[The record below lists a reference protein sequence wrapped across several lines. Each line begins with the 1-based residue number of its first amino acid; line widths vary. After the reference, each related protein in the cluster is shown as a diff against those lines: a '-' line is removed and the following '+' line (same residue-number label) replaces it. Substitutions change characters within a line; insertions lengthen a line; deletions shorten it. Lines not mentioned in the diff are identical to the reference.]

1 MKRLVVI
8 VISLILILAVSIC
21 GCFNTEKNEN
31 SLNFTKNETQPNNN
45 SQPIKILS
53 KDNKSYIS
61 QSYNITNN
69 TENTT
74 KYDFSKQID
83 IEKMFL
89 NLSYTSTINESN
101 IYGDRLIKIYE
112 DGNFRVIFDIRT
124 YPVDFSN
131 AYLYNEVKQY
141 SQRDRFGDYICY
153 EFISKSSNLST
164 SYCYYRKVG
173 KYYILM
179 QTNEKSRRAND
190 LWINWT
196 KHIFSL
202 FEENISE

>member
-1 MKRLVVI
+1 MKKAIIIFL
-8 VISLILILAVSIC
+8 SLILTISIC
-21 GCFNTEKNEN
+21 GCFNNEKSESN
-31 SLNFTKNETQPNNN
+31 LNLTKNETQPNNN
-45 SQPIKILS
+45 NQTIKILS
-53 KDNKSYIS
+53 KDNKSNIS
-61 QSYNITNN
+61 LSYKNITNN

-74 KYDFSKQID
+74 KYDFSREVD

-101 IYGDRLIKIYE
+101 IYGDEIIKIYE

-141 SQRDRFGDYICY
+141 SQRDKFGDYICY
-153 EFISKSSNLST
+153 EFIPKSANLSA

-202 FEENISE
+202 FEEK